1 MRFLFAVIVAGFA
14 AVAVT
19 AESKAQTQWSGAF
32 ERAFGLP
39 DDARSS
45 VAPFAKWQSVLV
57 RAREEETQ
65 DASLCRANTAAQ
77 VCEYRRSRA
86 EFMQGLRGLAP
97 LEKIAAVN
105 TYVNRVNWV
114 DDQPNYGTPDYWATP
129 DEFFTRGG
137 DCEDFAF
144 AKYDVLKRLGF
155 AADQMRILILTDH
168 KLRQP
173 HAVLLVMFDD
183 RLWVLDNTLRAI
195 APAEAMQHYEPI
207 YSINESG
214 WWLHRGEPRDVDS
227 AARRR

>member
-1 MRFLFAVIVAGFA
+1 MRILFAVVVAGFA
-14 AVAVT
+14 AVAVA
-19 AESKAQTQWSGAF
+19 AESRADTLWSAAF
-32 ERAFGLP
+32 ERAFGVP

-45 VAPFAKWQSVLV
+45 VAPFAKWRSVLV
-57 RAREEETQ
+57 RSREEEAH
-65 DASLCRANTAAQ
+65 DISLCRATPLADICVQ
-77 VCEYRRSRA
+77 RRSRA

-97 LEKIAAVN
+97 LEKLAAVN
-105 TYVNRVNWV
+105 GYVNRVNWV
-114 DDQPNYGTPDYWATP
+114 EDQPNYGVPDYWATP

-144 AKYDVLKRLGF
+144 AKYDVLKRNGF
-155 AADQMRILILTDH
+155 AADQMRILILNDR

-173 HAVLLVMFDD
+173 HAVLLVLFDN

-214 WWLHRGEPRDVDS
+214 WWLHRGEPRDVNS